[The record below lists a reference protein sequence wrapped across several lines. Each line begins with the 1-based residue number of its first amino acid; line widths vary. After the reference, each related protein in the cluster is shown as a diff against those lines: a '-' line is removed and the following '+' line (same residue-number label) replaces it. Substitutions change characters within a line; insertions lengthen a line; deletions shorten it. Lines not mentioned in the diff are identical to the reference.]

1 MPKLLKLTLVRK
13 RLVWIFVIL
22 TLLAASFPSRLFAQD
37 PAMKDRI
44 YVVTHIDVLPN
55 NPGGAK
61 LLEQYAEET
70 RKEKGAERIELY
82 VQISRTNHFTLV
94 EVWDNQADFDAHE
107 ADPQSKK
114 FRDLL
119 APMLAGPFD
128 ERLHKIFE
136 AIPPGGFR

>member
-1 MPKLLKLTLVRK
+1 MLNPPKLKVARGRLFWMFALV
-13 RLVWIFVIL
+13 IVIVISS
-22 TLLAASFPSRLFAQD
+22 AGRIFAQD
-37 PAMKDRI
+37 AAMKDKI
-44 YVVTHIDVLPN
+44 YVVTHVDVLPN

-61 LLEQYAEET
+61 LLHQYAEET

-107 ADPQSKK
+107 ANPQSKQ
-114 FRDLL
+114 FRDQL

-128 ERLHKIFE
+128 ERVHKIFE
-136 AIPPGGFR
+136 AIPTKDLR

>member
-1 MPKLLKLTLVRK
+1 MLNPLRLRLLQEHFFRITAVLV
-13 RLVWIFVIL
+13 LVG
-22 TLLAASFPSRLFAQD
+22 ASFPARTLAQD
-37 PAMKDRI
+37 QAMKDRI
-44 YVVTHIDVLPN
+44 YVVTHVDVLPN

-61 LLEQYAEET
+61 LLQQYADET

-94 EVWDNQADFDAHE
+94 EVWDNQADFDVHE
-107 ADPQSKK
+107 ADPHSKQ
-114 FRDLL
+114 FRDQL

>member
-1 MPKLLKLTLVRK
+1 MLNQSKLVLVRK
-13 RLVWIFVIL
+13 QLFWTFMALTVI
-22 TLLAASFPSRLFAQD
+22 AASFPSRLFAQD
-37 PAMKDRI
+37 QATKEKI

-61 LLEQYAEET
+61 LLQQYAEET
-70 RKEKGAERIELY
+70 RKEKGAGRIELL

-107 ADPQSKK
+107 ADPHRKQ
-114 FRDLL
+114 FRDQL

>member
-1 MPKLLKLTLVRK
+1 MQKQLF
-13 RLVWIFVIL
+13 WMVIAL
-22 TLLAASFPSRLFAQD
+22 ILIVTFSASRLFAQD
-37 PAMKDRI
+37 QATKDKI
-44 YVVTHIDVLPN
+44 YVVTHVDVLPN

-61 LLEQYAEET
+61 LLQQYAEET

-82 VQISRTNHFTLV
+82 VQISRTNHFTLI

-107 ADPQSKK
+107 ADPHSKQ
-114 FRDLL
+114 FRDQL

>member
-1 MPKLLKLTLVRK
+1 MLNPSKLTLARK
-13 RLVWIFVIL
+13 RLFWIFVVF
-22 TLLAASFPSRLFAQD
+22 TLAAPSFPMRLFAQD
-37 PAMKDRI
+37 LAMKDRI

-55 NPGGAK
+55 TPGGAK
-61 LLEQYAEET
+61 LLQHYAEET

-107 ADPQSKK
+107 ADPHSKQ
-114 FRDLL
+114 FRDQL

>member
-1 MPKLLKLTLVRK
+1 MLNRAKLVLIRKQLFWVLMALTL
-13 RLVWIFVIL
+13 IA
-22 TLLAASFPSRLFAQD
+22 TSFTSRLFAQD
-37 PAMKDRI
+37 QAMKERI
-44 YVVTHIDVLPN
+44 YVVTHVDVLPN

-61 LLEQYAEET
+61 LLQQYAEQT

-107 ADPQSKK
+107 ADPHSKQ
-114 FRDLL
+114 FRDQL

-136 AIPPGGFR
+136 AILPGGFR

>member
-1 MPKLLKLTLVRK
+1 MLNPSKLSFVRRHVSWIVAILALVS
-13 RLVWIFVIL
+13 
-22 TLLAASFPSRLFAQD
+22 ASFPVRTLAQD
-37 PAMKDRI
+37 QAIKERI
-44 YVVTHIDVLPN
+44 YVVTHIDVLPS

-61 LLEQYAEET
+61 LLQQYAEET
-70 RKEKGAERIELY
+70 RKQKGAERIELY

-107 ADPQSKK
+107 ADPQSKQ
-114 FRDLL
+114 FRDQI

>member
-1 MPKLLKLTLVRK
+1 MLNRAKLVLIRKQLFWIFIALTL
-13 RLVWIFVIL
+13 IA
-22 TLLAASFPSRLFAQD
+22 TSFTSRLFAQEQ
-37 PAMKDRI
+37 AMKERI
-44 YVVTHIDVLPN
+44 YVVTHVDVLPN

-61 LLEQYAEET
+61 LLQQYAEQT

-107 ADPQSKK
+107 ADPHSKQ
-114 FRDLL
+114 FRDQL

>member
-1 MPKLLKLTLVRK
+1 MEDVSKLALVRK
-13 RLVWIFVIL
+13 HLFSIITVLVLV
-22 TLLAASFPSRLFAQD
+22 AASFPARTWAQD
-37 PAMKDRI
+37 QAMKDKI
-44 YVVTHIDVLPN
+44 YVVTHVDVLPN

-61 LLEQYAEET
+61 LLQQYAEQT

-107 ADPQSKK
+107 ADPHSKQ
-114 FRDLL
+114 FRDQL